1 MSDNEQKV
9 TEKETTEK
17 TENTDENGGKAK
29 KSKKN
34 KFRKDKPWDDDSI
47 DHWKPVPVSKEDP
60 CDAPLEESSFA
71 TLFPKYRE
79 AYIREVWP
87 SVTTSLKH
95 YGVKCELDLI
105 EGSMTVK
112 TTRKTWDPAIILKA
126 RDLIKLLARS
136 LPVQQAIKVLRDD
149 MYCDIIKIKNMVRNK
164 ERFVKRRQRLIGPN
178 GCTLKA
184 IELVTGCYVLVQGN
198 TVCGMGDIKGLKH
211 LRQLVEACMKNT
223 HPIYSIKKLM
233 IQREL
238 AKNPELKEESW
249 ERFLPKFQKRKPP
262 KKKKKPIVKKEKT
275 PFPPE
280 QKPRKVD
287 IELETGEYFLN
298 QEQKK
303 QKKREER
310 SKTNAVK
317 RLQKQKEKA
326 QEFIPPKEEKVKT
339 KKSTEEE
346 AVPRVQQP
354 KSGREAK
361 KQKEKERE
369 ETKKKKRKREEKTT
383 ADSQPQQ
390 VSNKKTGTRTDAS
403 SDMLQA
409 LKEKFKKQKKA
420 EASKSQPSASEYVL
434 T

>member
-1 MSDNEQKV
+1 
-9 TEKETTEK
+9 
-17 TENTDENGGKAK
+17 
-29 KSKKN
+29 
-34 KFRKDKPWDDDSI
+34 
-47 DHWKPVPVSKEDP
+47 
-60 CDAPLEESSFA
+60 
-71 TLFPKYRE
+71 
-79 AYIREVWP
+79 
-87 SVTTSLKH
+87 
-95 YGVKCELDLI
+95 
-105 EGSMTVK
+105 
-112 TTRKTWDPAIILKA
+112 
-126 RDLIKLLARS
+126 
-136 LPVQQAIKVLRDD
+136 

-223 HPIYSIKKLM
+223 HPIYTIKKLM

-262 KKKKKPIVKKEKT
+262 KNKKKKKPIIKKEKT

-303 QKKREER
+303 QKKQEER

-346 AVPRVQQP
+346 VVPRVQQP

-369 ETKKKKRKREEKTT
+369 ETKTKKKRKREEKTT

-403 SDMLQA
+403 SDMLQT

-420 EASKSQPSASEYVL
+420 EASKSQPSSASEYVL